1 MESDLHGKNRAITE
15 TGEIP
20 SMAESVRNS
29 PGYKSSISYTT
40 VWNRINKKESKEW
53 LFQSTCLIYTSYQDC
68 SGIQIN

>member
-40 VWNRINKKESKEW
+40 VWTGINEKESKE
-53 LFQSTCLIYTSYQDC
+53 
-68 SGIQIN
+68 